1 MEFIAFVKKENV
13 MKAENKLKEDFDV
26 AARQSIKIR
35 DAKSLELEGEGSFF
49 YITGSDEGV
58 AKCKELLEEFIAQ
71 PFIEEKVGNVEVDKR
86 FVYYLL
92 AAQGICVVPLTG
104 FCCRKKGF
112 RITLLESDDAK
123 RKWTWNTIAQSI
135 KHYLTSA

>member
-58 AKCKELLEEFIAQ
+58 AKCKELLEEFIEESPDLEKAKEKI
-71 PFIEEKVGNVEVDKR
+71 IEEEES
-86 FVYYLL
+86 
-92 AAQGICVVPLTG
+92 AAAGMGGIFG
-104 FCCRKKGF
+104 
-112 RITLLESDDAK
+112 
-123 RKWTWNTIAQSI
+123 
-135 KHYLTSA
+135 